1 MLHVSLL
8 GEQTIADDQA
18 GSVRARS
25 SRAVVL
31 VAFLVVHAGSPQARQ
46 RVAGLLWPESA
57 DAQALTNLRRE
68 LHYLRQLLGDERS
81 LAVTSRDLCWQDTET
96 CRVDV
101 RVFDIERKAA
111 VAAEAA
117 GDEDGILLH
126 SASAITAYRG
136 ELLPGA
142 YDDWLLD
149 ARSQLERQC
158 ADLCDL
164 AAAARARTGDLAGA
178 VEAARCRVQL
188 QPLEEVG
195 YRTLMEL
202 QADLGDRGGAVSVYH
217 HCASVLERELGIAP
231 DPLTRQA
238 FQRLMAPA
246 RPVVQASGVQTP
258 AAPPPAAADPGVA
271 RPGPG
276 AAQLF
281 GRSAELGVLEDV
293 WRAAVAGDRGLVLVR
308 GGAGVGKTRLV
319 AEVAETARSHGA
331 VVAIARCFG
340 TAGRLALAPVA
351 DWLRNDTVQ
360 SAVATLAP
368 VWRAEV
374 GRLMPAGADG
384 DRQTSSRATADAW
397 QRHRFLEGLAR
408 ALLAVHRPLLLVL
421 DNAQWCDQ
429 ETLAFITFCLGRF
442 DGAPLLVAATLREDG
457 PDEDHELAGWIVRMR
472 ATGLLTEIPLS
483 PLDAADTARLAEA
496 VSGQRFPQAYADLLH
511 AATGGF
517 PLYIVEAARGTDSDG
532 TLPVGDLTAVL
543 RKRLDQGS
551 ESAREVAGLAAAVG
565 TNFTLDLI
573 TEASDLDADRVVEAV
588 DELWRRTVIREFRDG
603 YDFSHDLLRET
614 AYDGIS
620 PPRRWLLHRRVA
632 QGLELLHAEDTDRV
646 AAQLAEQYA
655 RAGCPERAAAY
666 YQRAADIAAGMFAHT
681 EQIRLHEKALAII
694 AAMPQGRDRD
704 SRELA
709 VLEAMAA
716 PLTARYGYSSPNVQQ
731 ALERSIALAE
741 SLGRGNSRVAGLAA
755 LAAALFVQGR
765 TADSHRTAT
774 HALDLADPQ
783 SELAGQAHFAAG
795 CSAFSRGMP
804 ADGLRHLEL
813 AAKLANGAAW
823 LSVGTRPDVHGKAF
837 SAHAHWLLG
846 HQDEAL
852 AACHEALTLARAIDH
867 PYSQALALAYAS
879 ITHQMRHDL
888 PELRKTVGELRRL
901 CERYDFA
908 YYREWA
914 LILDG
919 WSRPGASGAD
929 LVRRGIGDL
938 KSAGAFAR
946 MPYWLSLQADVCARD
961 GRPGAARA
969 TLDAALAAGRVHHDV
984 WWLPEVMRARAAYDD
999 EQAGVARLLS
1009 AAAMASEHGS
1019 VALVRRCE
1027 RDLRTIR
1034 ERRGSYVRRA
1044 RDFTDD

>member
-1 MLHVSLL
+1 MLRVWLL
-8 GEQTIADDQA
+8 GEQTIDDDQA

-46 RVAGLLWPESA
+46 RIAGLFWPESA

-68 LHYLRQLLGDERS
+68 LHHLRQLLGEEPS
-81 LAVTSRDLCWQDTET
+81 LAVTSRDLCWRDTKT
-96 CRVDV
+96 CRVDL
-101 RVFDIERKAA
+101 RVFDVERKAA
-111 VAAEAA
+111 LAAAAA
-117 GDEDGILLH
+117 GDDDGILLH
-126 SASAITAYRG
+126 SATAITEYRG

-164 AAAARARTGDLAGA
+164 AGAGRSRTGDLAGA
-178 VEAARCRVQL
+178 VEAARRRVQL
-188 QPLEEVG
+188 QPLEEAG
-195 YRTLMEL
+195 YRTLMQL
-202 QADLGDRGGAVSVYH
+202 QADLGDRAGAVSVYH
-217 HCASVLERELGIAP
+217 HCASVLERELGISP

-246 RPVVQASGVQTP
+246 RPAAQAL
-258 AAPPPAAADPGVA
+258 AAADPGVP
-271 RPGPG
+271 RPGL
-276 AAQLF
+276 ASAQLF
-281 GRSAELGVLEDV
+281 GRSAELGVLQDA
-293 WRAAVAGDRGLVLVR
+293 WRAALAGGRGLVLVR

-319 AEVAETARSHGA
+319 TEVAEMARSHGA

-360 SAVATLAP
+360 SAVATLDPA
-368 VWRAEV
+368 WRAEV
-374 GRLMPAGADG
+374 GRLIPAGADG

-408 ALLAVHRPLLLVL
+408 ALMAVHRPLLLVL

-429 ETLAFITFCLGRF
+429 ETLAFITFCLGLADDAR
-442 DGAPLLVAATLREDG
+442 LLVAATLREDG
-457 PDEDHELAGWIVRMR
+457 PDEDPGLAGWIVRMR
-472 ATGLLTEIPLS
+472 ATGLLTEVPLS
-483 PLDAADTARLAEA
+483 PLKAADATHLAEA
-496 VSGQRFPQAYADLLH
+496 VSGHRFPEAHAELLQ

-517 PLYIVEAARGTDSDG
+517 PLYVIEAARGAADPAG

-551 ESAREVAGLAAAVG
+551 DSAREVAGLAAAVG

-573 TEASDLDADRVVEAV
+573 TEASDLDADAVVEAV
-588 DELWRRTVIREFRDG
+588 DELWRRRIIREFRDG

-614 AYDGIS
+614 AYQGIS
-620 PPRRWLLHRRVA
+620 PPRRWLLHRRIA

-655 RAGCPERAAAY
+655 RAGRPERAVAC
-666 YQRAADIAAGMFAHT
+666 YQRAADIAAGMFAHA
-681 EQIRLHEKALAII
+681 EEIRLHEKALAII
-694 AAMPQGRDRD
+694 AAMPPGRDRD
-704 SRELA
+704 CRELT

-716 PLTARYGYSSPNVQQ
+716 PLNARYGYSSPDVQQ

-741 SLGRGNSRVAGLAA
+741 SLGRRDPKVAGLAA

-774 HALDLADPQ
+774 RALDLADPQ

-813 AAKLANGAAW
+813 AAKLANGAVL

-852 AACHEALTLARAIDH
+852 AACREAITLARAIDH
-867 PYSQALALAYAS
+867 PYSQAVALAYGS

-888 PELRKTVGELRRL
+888 PELRNMADELRRL

-919 WSRPGASGAD
+919 WSREGASGAD
-929 LVRRGIGDL
+929 LVRRGIGNL
-938 KSAGAFAR
+938 KSQGAFAR
-946 MPYWLSLQADVCARD
+946 MPYWLSLLADVCARD
-961 GRPGAARA
+961 SRPGAARA

-999 EQAGVARLLS
+999 EQAALARLLS

-1019 VALVRRCE
+1019 VALLRRCE
-1027 RDLRTIR
+1027 RDLG
-1034 ERRGSYVRRA
+1034 RRNVRLRA
-1044 RDFTDD
+1044 PGVPPTK